1 MLPDAFIHNLFLPF
15 PFPHHLLQAMPKR
28 QIVLKNYNLLPRLKN
43 INYIC
48 NNKPKF
54 HNNVTLLAR
63 QT

>member
-1 MLPDAFIHNLFLPF
+1 MMTKRYIPLSASFIASH
-15 PFPHHLLQAMPKR
+15 AKR

-48 NNKPKF
+48 NSKPKF
-54 HNNVTLLAR
+54 HNNVTRLAR